1 MRKTL
6 VVYDA
11 MYSDWILAG
20 IAKDIYNY
28 ITEPKKLFVFAGHYY
43 KSYIKVLILLL
54 FADKIIFVNQ
64 STLRRTRIPSFILK
78 TRNVLVFYSHTNFS
92 IDKFTLKQLKGASKI
107 IAMNQ
112 AENSKLV
119 RLGINAK
126 NIVIKPVGI
135 DFEIFKPLDKHEL
148 NTVVMVS
155 QLHSRKRPELILK
168 VVKFLPNYKFILIG
182 KNWDE
187 SEYLYNLQRLTN
199 FEYVKFDFKTYVSEL
214 NRGTVFLSLSSLEG
228 GPIPILESMACSLVP
243 VATVTGWAPDLI
255 QDGENGVL
263 IPVDCELDA
272 IKIALEKGFE
282 IDRSKVRKSI
292 ETITLQSFLS
302 EF

>member
-1 MRKTL
+1 MRKTI

-28 ITEPKKLFVFAGHYY
+28 ITEPKKLFVFSGHHY
-43 KSYIKVLILLL
+43 KSYIKMLVLLL
-54 FADKIIFVNQ
+54 VANKIIFVNQ

-112 AENSKLV
+112 AESSNLM
-119 RLGINAK
+119 RLGVNAK
-126 NIVIKPVGI
+126 YIVIKPVGI
-135 DFEIFKPLDKHEL
+135 DFEIFKPLNKHEL

-182 KNWDE
+182 KKWDE
-187 SEYLYNLQRLTN
+187 SEYLDNLQRLTN

-228 GPIPILESMACSLVP
+228 GPIPILESMACGLVP
-243 VATVTGWAPDLI
+243 VATATGWAPDLI

-272 IKIALEKGFE
+272 IKIALEKAFE
-282 IDRSKVRKSI
+282 IDVSKVRKSI
-292 ETITLQSFLS
+292 ETFTLQSFLS